1 MRPFITVLVLAIIVI
16 IGILIAW
23 RMNHESYNKQ
33 KHPEVINPT
42 DVNKELVD
50 SSMQGIGHG
59 HRIKSFTLID
69 QDGKKVTEK
78 IVEGKVYVT
87 DFFFTTCG
95 SICPKM
101 TSQLERV
108 QREFKDEKN
117 FLILSHT
124 VLPETDTAEVLKL
137 YAEQH
142 GADPKKWI
150 FLTGDKK
157 EIYRLA
163 RKSYFLVKE
172 AVEGEVGDG
181 GESDFI
187 HTQNFVL
194 VDAKGRIRGYY
205 DGTSKEEVDKMMED
219 IRLVLIE

>member
-1 MRPFITVLVLAIIVI
+1 MKSFKTLIILVVI
-16 IGILIAW
+16 IITGVLIAW
-23 RMNHESYNKQ
+23 RMNYESYNKK
-33 KHPEVINPT
+33 KHPEILNPT

-50 SSMQGIGHG
+50 SSMQGIGNG
-59 HRIKSFTLID
+59 HRISAFNLIN
-69 QDGKKVTEK
+69 QDGENVTEK
-78 IVEGKVYVT
+78 IIEGKVFVT

-108 QREFKDEKN
+108 QEEFKNEKN

-124 VLPETDTAEVLKL
+124 VLPETDTAEVLKM
-137 YAEQH
+137 YADQH

-163 RKSYFLVKE
+163 RKSYFMVKE
-172 AVEGEVGDG
+172 AAEGEEGDG

-205 DGTSKEEVDKMMED
+205 DGTSAEEVDRMMED
-219 IRLVLIE
+219 ARLVLEE

>member
-1 MRPFITVLVLAIIVI
+1 MKKTIILFCSI
-16 IGILIAW
+16 LFTGILIAW
-23 RMNHESYNKQ
+23 YLNYDQYKKQ
-33 KHPEVINPT
+33 NAPGVVNPSQ
-42 DVNKELVD
+42 VNKELVD
-50 SSMQGIGHG
+50 TSMQGISTG
-59 HRIKSFTLID
+59 HRVSGFHLIN
-69 QDGKKVTEK
+69 QDGKEVDESL
-78 IVEGKVYVT
+78 IEGKVFVA

-108 QREFKDEKN
+108 QKAFEDEDD
-117 FLILSHT
+117 FIILSHT
-124 VLPETDTAEVLKL
+124 VLPETDTAEVLKA

-142 GADPKKWI
+142 GADPGKWV

-172 AVEGEVGDG
+172 AAPGEEGDG
-181 GESDFI
+181 GQSDFI

-194 VDAKGRIRGYY
+194 VDAQKRIRGYY
-205 DGTSKEEVDKMMED
+205 DGTSAKDVDLMMED
-219 IRLVLIE
+219 IRLVLEE

>member
-1 MRPFITVLVLAIIVI
+1 MKKTIILFCSI
-16 IGILIAW
+16 LFTGILIAW
-23 RMNHESYNKQ
+23 YLNYDQYKKQ
-33 KHPEVINPT
+33 NAPGVVNPSQ
-42 DVNKELVD
+42 VNKELVD
-50 SSMQGIGHG
+50 TSMQGISTG
-59 HRIKSFTLID
+59 HRVSGFHLIN
-69 QDGKKVTEK
+69 QDGKEVDESL
-78 IVEGKVYVT
+78 IEGKVFVA

-108 QREFKDEKN
+108 QKAFEDEDD
-117 FLILSHT
+117 FIILSHT
-124 VLPETDTAEVLKL
+124 VLPETDTAEVLKA

-142 GADPKKWI
+142 GADPVKWV

-172 AVEGEVGDG
+172 AAPGEEGDG
-181 GESDFI
+181 GQSDFI

-194 VDAKGRIRGYY
+194 VDAQKRIRGYY
-205 DGTSKEEVDKMMED
+205 DGTSAKDVDRMMED
-219 IRLVLIE
+219 IRLVLEE